1 MGSVQ
6 PMGSTVPDWV
16 AFGASVR
23 GVLHLRRNQPNQD
36 AIAWSRGVAPGDPIV
51 VAVAD
56 GHGSLSHPRSGDG
69 ARMAVEVAI
78 PLLEDWLHSAP
89 PEDDGSGL
97 PDAILAA
104 WQSAVEAHLAAEPVV
119 PGRQPESF
127 DAYLL
132 YGTTLLAA
140 GICGE
145 RKLCLQI
152 GDGDILVLRPDGTV
166 LKPLPESPDCFD
178 NFTDSLCQDDAVER
192 FRVARLDDEV
202 ALLLLAS
209 DGYGNSYVDD
219 DEFEAIGPDYLA
231 LLNRVGA
238 ERVAAGLPGWLADIT
253 RGGSGDDI
261 TLGLLW
267 TPPG

>member
-6 PMGSTVPDWV
+6 PIGSTLPGSI

-23 GVLHLRRNQPNQD
+23 GVLHLRRNKPNQD
-36 AIAWSRGVAPGDPIV
+36 AIGWSREAAPGDPIV

-69 ARMAVEVAI
+69 ARLAVETAI
-78 PLLEDWLHSAP
+78 PLLEDWLRSAP
-89 PEDDGSGL
+89 DEDDGAGL

-104 WQSAVEAHLAAEPVV
+104 WQHAVDAHLAEEPVV
-119 PGRQPESF
+119 PGPQPEGF

-140 GICGE
+140 GICGG

-166 LKPLPESPDCFD
+166 HKPLPESPDCFD
-178 NFTDSLCQDDAVER
+178 NFTDSLCQEDAFDR
-192 FRVARLDDEV
+192 FRIARLEDDV

-209 DGYGNSYVDD
+209 DGYGNSYLDD
-219 DEFEAIGPDYLA
+219 AEFAAIGPDYLA
-231 LLNRVGA
+231 LLNRVGVD
-238 ERVAAGLPGWLADIT
+238 RVAAGLPGWLADIT
-253 RGGSGDDI
+253 RNGSGDDI

-267 TPPG
+267 TPPD